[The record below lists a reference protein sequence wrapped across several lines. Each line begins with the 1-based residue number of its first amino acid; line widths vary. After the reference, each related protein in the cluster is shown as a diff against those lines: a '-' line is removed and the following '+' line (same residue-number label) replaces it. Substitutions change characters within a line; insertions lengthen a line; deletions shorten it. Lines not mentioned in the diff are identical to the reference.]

1 MKIIT
6 RREFT
11 LLAVSAIFAV
21 PACSSQESGSAEAS
35 QGAAT
40 DTTQEQEKEQ
50 EKEPVQAAPGDAVS
64 AATKYGD
71 VTVTV
76 DAFSIDSKTTK
87 SEREYGS
94 LGDGLAYGVLTLVL
108 ENDSYSDP
116 YNEGFVYLGNAFR
129 LEDAD
134 GVTIGENSS
143 GWDFGQYSAAAGAF
157 ARCAVGQTVRIA
169 ISYVVDETIE
179 TVSVHFPD
187 SDTVVPL
194 SVEQA

>member
-1 MKIIT
+1 MKTIT
-6 RREFT
+6 RREFA
-11 LLAVSAIFAV
+11 LLAVSTIFAA
-21 PACSSQESGSAEAS
+21 PACSSLESGSAEAS
-35 QGAAT
+35 QEAAI
-40 DTTQEQEKEQ
+40 DTTQ

-76 DAFSIDSKTTK
+76 DAFSIDSKATK

-157 ARCAVGQTVRIA
+157 AQCAVGQTVRIA

>member
-1 MKIIT
+1 MKTIT
-6 RREFT
+6 RREFA

-21 PACSSQESGSAEAS
+21 PACSSQDSGSAEAS

-40 DTTQEQEKEQ
+40 DTAQEQ

-71 VTVTV
+71 VTVKI

-87 SEREYGS
+87 NEREYGS

-179 TVSVHFPD
+179 TVTVHFPD

>member
-1 MKIIT
+1 MKAIT
-6 RREFT
+6 RREFA
-11 LLAVSAIFAV
+11 LLAVSAICAV

-35 QGAAT
+35 QEAAT
-40 DTTQEQEKEQ
+40 DATQEQEK

-64 AATKYGD
+64 ASTKYGD

-76 DAFSIDSKTTK
+76 DAFSIDSKTTE

-116 YNEGFVYLGNAFR
+116 YNEGFVDLGNAFR

-134 GVTIGENSS
+134 GVTIGESSS

-179 TVSVHFPD
+179 TVSVHFPG

>member
-1 MKIIT
+1 MKTIT
-6 RREFT
+6 RREFA
-11 LLAVSAIFAV
+11 LLAVSAICAV

-35 QGAAT
+35 QEAAT
-40 DTTQEQEKEQ
+40 GTTQEQ
-50 EKEPVQAAPGDAVS
+50 EKEPVQAAPGDAIS

-87 SEREYGS
+87 SEREHGS

-116 YNEGFVYLGNAFR
+116 YNEGFVDLGNAFR

-134 GVTIGENSS
+134 GVTIGESSS

-179 TVSVHFPD
+179 TVSVHFPG